1 MSFIKEY
8 HEAIPVLA
16 QILGSKNISDVLES
30 IEFFVT
36 AFEFG
41 MTSAMI
47 GIRKMLV
54 LVWSREAGIKVSMHS
69 QHLLALN
76 VWSSPTVRLH
86 RCCSSFQD
94 LLNGQLPDLF
104 EMSVCIQPSERIVDN
119 MVFIN

>member
-54 LVWSREAGIKVSMHS
+54 LIWSREAGIKVSMHS
-69 QHLLALN
+69 
-76 VWSSPTVRLH
+76 
-86 RCCSSFQD
+86 
-94 LLNGQLPDLF
+94 
-104 EMSVCIQPSERIVDN
+104 
-119 MVFIN
+119 